1 MVSSGFAFVN
11 SFHTIVEDYMDN
23 EPKFLFGINPVLEKL
38 KASPHD
44 VSEILIAKGSSG
56 SALRGLN
63 AEAKRLGIRVKYVV
77 PDLLNRLS
85 EGQRH
90 QGVVAEVMGYCYC
103 AFSDLLQIPSNPE
116 SVWILILDGLTDPRN
131 FGALLRTAESV
142 GIHHVVI
149 PKDRAV
155 AVTAIVAK
163 ASAGA
168 VHYLKIYRTTN
179 IRRAILDLKK
189 IGFWIVGLDPK
200 APESIYD
207 RIYPK
212 RLGIVLGSEGGG
224 IRPLVLTE
232 CDYLA
237 SIPME
242 GKIGSLNVSVSGG
255 VFLYELLRQARHI
268 DKEGTKR

>member
-1 MVSSGFAFVN
+1 
-11 SFHTIVEDYMDN
+11 MDE

-44 VSEILIAKGSSG
+44 ISEILIAQGSSAP
-56 SALRGLN
+56 ALRGVDTQ
-63 AEAKRLGIRVKYVV
+63 ARSLGIRVKYLP
-77 PDLLNRLS
+77 PDLLDRLAD
-85 EGQRH
+85 GQRH
-90 QGVVAEVMGYCYC
+90 QGVVAKVV
-103 AFSDLLQIPSNPE
+103 AFFYLSFDELRKAISASSEL
-116 SVWILILDGLTDPRN
+116 VWILILDGLTDPRN

-142 GIHHVVI
+142 GIHHIVI

-155 AVTAIVAK
+155 AVTPTVVK

-168 VHYLKIYRTTN
+168 AHYLNIYRTTN
-179 IRRAILDLKK
+179 LRRAILDLKE
-189 IGFWIVGLDPK
+189 IGFWIVGLDTK

-224 IRPLVLTE
+224 IRPLILRE

-237 SIPME
+237 SIPMA
-242 GKIGSLNVSVSGG
+242 GKIASLNVAVAGA
-255 VFLYELLRQARHI
+255 VFLYELLRQARS
-268 DKEGTKR
+268 R